1 MGLSCFKSWKHDRHK
16 GNRDV
21 LASPGSY
28 LFLSNSAG
36 QGDSWLQSLNKDL
49 WIPFTGVFGQRL
61 EETVLYEQRYGVRL
75 IPVLVEQC
83 VNFIRERGLQE
94 VGLFHQPGCPSVV
107 TELQEAFD
115 SGERPSFNSSLDV
128 HTVASLLMLYLSQLP
143 EPLVPHTHFRDFLL
157 CGDTLSRD
165 RTRGLIR
172 LRNLLHELPL
182 VNFNLLSFICQ
193 FLSDVHRNHSNVDHL
208 VSEFRPNV
216 LRPHGIMGSPRPL
229 QSFCPIRAKSD
240 DLLHL
245 LMEQL
250 IIEHQQLFHTEP
262 ELRPLGQRGSS
273 EEQSTPSQY
282 DNLWEQEEEEK
293 LYSWSSCE
301 QLPLDDL
308 RPPASPASGSAH
320 SAPSSG
326 SSDVFL
332 PSSHTDDPGLTE

>member
-1 MGLSCFKSWKHDRHK
+1 VSEQMERGRTMDADVDRRRRRSLDIDRCVRSPPCCHGNSSQQRPLQEK
-16 GNRDV
+16 TLFSHLPIELLFSVCVCVCVCVCVGNRDV

-143 EPLVPHTHFRDFLL
+143 EPLVPHTHFRDFLY
-157 CGDTLSRD
+157 
-165 RTRGLIR
+165 
-172 LRNLLHELPL
+172 HW
-182 VNFNLLSFICQ
+182 
-193 FLSDVHRNHSNVDHL
+193 
-208 VSEFRPNV
+208 
-216 LRPHGIMGSPRPL
+216 
-229 QSFCPIRAKSD
+229 
-240 DLLHL
+240 
-245 LMEQL
+245 
-250 IIEHQQLFHTEP
+250 
-262 ELRPLGQRGSS
+262 
-273 EEQSTPSQY
+273 STST
-282 DNLWEQEEEEK
+282 
-293 LYSWSSCE
+293 
-301 QLPLDDL
+301 
-308 RPPASPASGSAH
+308 
-320 SAPSSG
+320 
-326 SSDVFL
+326 F
-332 PSSHTDDPGLTE
+332 